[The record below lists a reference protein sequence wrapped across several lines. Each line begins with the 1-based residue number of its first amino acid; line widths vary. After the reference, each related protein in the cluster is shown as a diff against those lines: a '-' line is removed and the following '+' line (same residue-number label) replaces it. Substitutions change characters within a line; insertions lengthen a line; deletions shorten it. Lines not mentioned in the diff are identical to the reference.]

1 MILGSCKINLFAPP
15 FLTQATATEFQRRRD
30 DKKLLCRIGLTPSYF
45 VPKSLDKVFKSALPV
60 SAALKWD
67 QTNVC
72 IVHLMPGCIVKESA
86 VSSNLIRKFFFF
98 IRVKAVC
105 GSKAY
110 LVDSSKLSR
119 CVYIVAFYDASI
131 C

>member
-1 MILGSCKINLFAPP
+1 
-15 FLTQATATEFQRRRD
+15 
-30 DKKLLCRIGLTPSYF
+30 
-45 VPKSLDKVFKSALPV
+45 
-60 SAALKWD
+60 
-67 QTNVC
+67 
-72 IVHLMPGCIVKESA
+72 MPGCIVKESA

-131 C
+131 CKQDLKLESKDLIEFYHEEMQNFFLKFCIKNGGN